1 MASTS
6 SSAAQP
12 SPQPVTA
19 CQCSCSS
26 AVNAANFISAKLRR
40 EPPGNYKSWKE
51 QMLCLIESQGFLGF
65 VDGEEISPPK
75 KADGGQSEHAA
86 WRRRDRLVKGWILGA
101 LSDEVVETVLGFST
115 AREVWTKLEKE
126 FGVSK
131 QVPAPPPPP
140 PAAAKQDRD
149 WHDYLPLYRAALRGD
164 WATAKA
170 ILDGDPDAARARVAF
185 TLETSLHIAVGT
197 GKAIPFVAKLVD
209 LMPDEHLALKD
220 ELGFNALHVAALAGN
235 TEAARILVSRLPD
248 LLYVQS
254 NTGSFPIHKAAMSA
268 HKETLRFLISQTK
281 DDVNPSPY
289 FGDKGVMLLIDVIDA
304 DFFDV
309 ALELAEKYPHLAQEQ
324 LSSGNSALK
333 RLALKDSAFSS
344 GDRLKSWE
352 RLLYAGFQLV
362 LRSEIQNPAPNSGDI
377 EDQTCSTLFCRGK
390 YNFPAL
396 MIISSACYLWFKSWD
411 RVIQNLHSNLSDVIK
426 QLVPHVKRIHD
437 KKMMHQQALKLLK
450 CLCKN
455 MESLKY
461 KEASMIYRDAVLTA
475 ARLGIHEVVEA
486 IVATF
491 PASIYSQHDEAKQFM
506 FHLAVHNRCERVF
519 NLIYQTSDNKHH
531 YLDLLDSSGNSLLHL
546 AASLA
551 PSHKLNAV
559 SGAALQMQREIQ
571 WFKEV
576 EKFVH
581 PYSRERPNH
590 AGKTPKMVFTEEHKT
605 LKSEGEKWMKDTA
618 NSCTIA
624 AALIAT
630 VVFAAAITVPGGS
643 EPTGHPIFHTRRAFL
658 VFAVSDAISLFTSTT
673 SLLMF
678 LSVLTSRYAE
688 EDFLY
693 ALPTRLCIGLVAL
706 FLSIF
711 FMMAAFSTTVFLV
724 FGRSKAWVWGPVLG
738 LACLPVTSFVLLQ
751 FPLMVDVVWSTYGRG
766 IFGKQS
772 DSPFY

>member
-1 MASTS
+1 
-6 SSAAQP
+6 
-12 SPQPVTA
+12 
-19 CQCSCSS
+19 
-26 AVNAANFISAKLRR
+26 
-40 EPPGNYKSWKE
+40 
-51 QMLCLIESQGFLGF
+51 MLYWL
-65 VDGEEISPPK
+65 K
-75 KADGGQSEHAA
+75 
-86 WRRRDRLVKGWILGA
+86 
-101 LSDEVVETVLGFST
+101 
-115 AREVWTKLEKE
+115 
-126 FGVSK
+126 
-131 QVPAPPPPP
+131 
-140 PAAAKQDRD
+140 D

-197 GKAIPFVAKLVD
+197 GKAIPFVVKLVE

-254 NTGSFPIHKAAMSA
+254 NNGSFPIHKAAMSA

-289 FGDKGVMLLIDVIDA
+289 VGDKGVMLLNDVIDA

-309 ALELAEKYPHLAQEQ
+309 ALELAEKYPHLAQKK

-344 GDRLKSWE
+344 GNQLKSWE

-362 LRSEIQNPAPNSGDI
+362 LRSEIQNPAPNSRDI
-377 EDQTCSTLFCRGK
+377 EDQTYSTLV
-390 YNFPAL
+390 
-396 MIISSACYLWFKSWD
+396 WFKSWH

-461 KEASMIYRDAVLTA
+461 KEASVIYRDAVLTA

-491 PASIYSQHDEAKQFM
+491 PASIYSRHADTKQFI

-519 NLIYQTSDNKHH
+519 NLIYQTSDHKHQ
-531 YLDLLDSSGNSLLHL
+531 YSDLVDSSGNGLLHL

-571 WFKEV
+571 WFKV
-576 EKFVH
+576 K
-581 PYSRERPNH
+581 
-590 AGKTPKMVFTEEHKT
+590 
-605 LKSEGEKWMKDTA
+605 
-618 NSCTIA
+618 
-624 AALIAT
+624 
-630 VVFAAAITVPGGS
+630 
-643 EPTGHPIFHTRRAFL
+643 
-658 VFAVSDAISLFTSTT
+658 
-673 SLLMF
+673 
-678 LSVLTSRYAE
+678 
-688 EDFLY
+688 
-693 ALPTRLCIGLVAL
+693 
-706 FLSIF
+706 
-711 FMMAAFSTTVFLV
+711 
-724 FGRSKAWVWGPVLG
+724 
-738 LACLPVTSFVLLQ
+738 
-751 FPLMVDVVWSTYGRG
+751 
-766 IFGKQS
+766 
-772 DSPFY
+772 